1 MTRIFTFLFFA
12 VVALIWGLIF
22 LTAKIDKDNLWVQ
35 DTKKVRKLERVV
47 DRIGEQGAVR
57 RRKKRYGN

>member
-1 MTRIFTFLFFA
+1 
-12 VVALIWGLIF
+12 LIF

-35 DTKKVRKLERVV
+35 DAKKVRKLERVV

-57 RRKKRYGN
+57 KRRNFRNKRM